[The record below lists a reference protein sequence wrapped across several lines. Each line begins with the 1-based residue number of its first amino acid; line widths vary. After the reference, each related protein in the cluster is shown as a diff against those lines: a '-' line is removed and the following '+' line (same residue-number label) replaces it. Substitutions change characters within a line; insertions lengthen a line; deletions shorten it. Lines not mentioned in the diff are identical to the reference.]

1 MILHLV
7 TPYVIGDGAKE
18 PTDSLKN
25 TSNNLLCWFAS
36 NQMKANPG
44 KYNLIATCDNEK
56 IICVNNYNIANR
68 QFGKLLIVNI
78 NHKLNFNTHIDEAC

>member
-44 KYNLIATCDNEK
+44 KYHLM
-56 IICVNNYNIANR
+56 
-68 QFGKLLIVNI
+68 LLAIMKRLSV
-78 NHKLNFNTHIDEAC
+78 